1 MIGCILISLGLTV
14 GVGSGKPSPEP
25 TPTATPPLA
34 VTIGAVA
41 PVRIFVGHETTITIP
56 VRVADGHRVQA
67 NPASNEFL
75 VPLQLEFEEV
85 DGLVFGPAVYP
96 KSEPYLLHGS
106 EEVLETYVGEL
117 EVEMWV
123 SATEGAA
130 PGEYRASG
138 ELRFQACNSRM
149 CLFPSSV
156 PVELSLVVTA
166 P

>member
-96 KSEPYLLHGS
+96 KSEPYLLHGG
-106 EEVLETYVGEL
+106 EEVL
-117 EVEMWV
+117 
-123 SATEGAA
+123 SCAFRPATPACASFRPRCRLSYRWWSRRRDA
-130 PGEYRASG
+130 P
-138 ELRFQACNSRM
+138 
-149 CLFPSSV
+149 
-156 PVELSLVVTA
+156 
-166 P
+166 